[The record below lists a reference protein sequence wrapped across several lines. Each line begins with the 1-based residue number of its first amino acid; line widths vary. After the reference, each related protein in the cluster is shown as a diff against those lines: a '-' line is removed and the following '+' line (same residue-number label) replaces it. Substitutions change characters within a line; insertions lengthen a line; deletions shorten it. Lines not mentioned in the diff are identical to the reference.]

1 MVKMN
6 PKDMR
11 KENILF
17 VNPENMNS
25 RPPMPAVSMDMDATA
40 LNNES
45 L

>member
-6 PKDMR
+6 PKDIM
-11 KENILF
+11 KEKMLF

-40 LNNES
+40 LNVKS